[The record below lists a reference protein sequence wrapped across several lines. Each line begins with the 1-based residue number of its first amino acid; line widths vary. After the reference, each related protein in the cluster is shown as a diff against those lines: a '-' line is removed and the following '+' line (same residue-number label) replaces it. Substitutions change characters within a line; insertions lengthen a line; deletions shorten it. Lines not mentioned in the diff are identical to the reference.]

1 MKQTE
6 PAEPGDPATFEN
18 PVPDASRE
26 NPQLVRPRGPWD
38 ALRANKLKYGKDFTK
53 YLFVG
58 ILYTFINIFLM
69 WLFIDVLRT
78 GTVLGSVLAVSIIFI
93 TKYFAYIW
101 VGFMVKG
108 FLKYSL
114 VTGLM
119 SIVNVAL
126 MWLFVDI
133 LKIPTVLS
141 STIIVY
147 SMFIVRFVSFYAVGL
162 VRNG

>member
-1 MKQTE
+1 MDQIK
-6 PAEPGDPATFEN
+6 PVEPGVLLDEGDRLPNAGLEG
-18 PVPDASRE
+18 PHP
-26 NPQLVRPRGPWD
+26 VRPRG
-38 ALRANKLKYGKDFTK
+38 LREVLSRNKLKYGKDFSK

-93 TKYFAYIW
+93 TKYFVYIW

-108 FLKYSL
+108 FLKYAF
-114 VTGLM
+114 VTGLI

-126 MWLFVDI
+126 MWLFVDV
-133 LKIPTVLS
+133 LKVQTVLA

-147 SMFIVRFVSFYAVGL
+147 SLFIARFISFYAVGL
-162 VRNG
+162 VRNE

>member
-1 MKQTE
+1 MDQTK
-6 PAEPGDPATFEN
+6 PVEPGVLTN
-18 PVPDASRE
+18 VGNHVPNADLER
-26 NPQLVRPRGPWD
+26 PHPVRPRGFRQI
-38 ALRANKLKYGKDFTK
+38 LSRSKLKYGKDFAK
-53 YLFVG
+53 YLIVG

-78 GTVLGSVLAVSIIFI
+78 GTVLGSILAVSIIFI

-108 FLKYSL
+108 FLKYSF

-119 SIVNVAL
+119 SIVNVVL
-126 MWLFVDI
+126 MWLLVDI

-147 SMFIVRFVSFYAVGL
+147 SMFIVRFISFYAVGL